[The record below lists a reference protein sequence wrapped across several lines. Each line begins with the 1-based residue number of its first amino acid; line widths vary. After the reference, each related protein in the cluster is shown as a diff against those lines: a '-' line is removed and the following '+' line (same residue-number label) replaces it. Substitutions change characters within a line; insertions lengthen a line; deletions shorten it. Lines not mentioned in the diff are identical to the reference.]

1 MKLDKKSVGMQ
12 WYSID
17 LNAFKIYVLRVFIM
31 KILLIIVTSNLWKAS
46 FETCVIFSHL
56 KYQKDPSMDRKRS
69 SVNMATI
76 SNMANFAKMI
86 TFEEF
91 CNRTSLHGWKYLGDA
106 TTSHTWL
113 LRVGWVAV
121 VFGSMAVAAFFLGYS
136 LNDFCSSTTETTQG
150 KSR

>member
-1 MKLDKKSVGMQ
+1 MGRETSM
-12 WYSID
+12 
-17 LNAFKIYVLRVFIM
+17 LNLSSFN
-31 KILLIIVTSNLWKAS
+31 NLG
-46 FETCVIFSHL
+46 
-56 KYQKDPSMDRKRS
+56 
-69 SVNMATI
+69 
-76 SNMANFAKMI
+76 KMI

>member
-1 MKLDKKSVGMQ
+1 MDKP
-12 WYSID
+12 
-17 LNAFKIYVLRVFIM
+17 LNGRRSNRSEDYQRTSTNLGNM
-31 KILLIIVTSNLWKAS
+31 IISG
-46 FETCVIFSHL
+46 
-56 KYQKDPSMDRKRS
+56 
-69 SVNMATI
+69 
-76 SNMANFAKMI
+76 KMI

-136 LNDFCSSTTETTQG
+136 LNDFFSSTVQTTQDT
-150 KSR
+150 SR

>member
-1 MKLDKKSVGMQ
+1 MGRTTSM
-12 WYSID
+12 
-17 LNAFKIYVLRVFIM
+17 LNLPGVSLN
-31 KILLIIVTSNLWKAS
+31 NLG
-46 FETCVIFSHL
+46 
-56 KYQKDPSMDRKRS
+56 
-69 SVNMATI
+69 
-76 SNMANFAKMI
+76 KMI

-106 TTSHTWL
+106 TSSHTWL